1 MSTMKDIARI
11 IADRY
16 DIPRHESEQFV
27 NDMFDVLK
35 TELAKDEQ
43 VKIKGLGTFKI
54 QTMQERA
61 SVDVNTGEKIVIDS
75 HDRITFTPDAAMKES
90 VNKPFAHFETVPIN
104 EGVVFDDIEDV
115 PAQETTKVQV
125 VETEVTAKEEPIVP
139 EVEEVTVAASEVEE
153 PMHVVPT
160 PLFTIPEPTI
170 EDKPKTEVE
179 ADLQTEVE
187 DYNQTEVESDQQ
199 TEVESE
205 RQTPVET
212 DQQTQVEADR
222 QTEVET
228 DQETQVE
235 TDRQTEVEPDG
246 QTAIEQVNENIDTN
260 MSNEYDDIDPSKDND
275 KMSGWLTALLAVL
288 ILVVGFVI
296 GRATSD
302 ITFDDIKE
310 AIYPTKQKP
319 VQEKVE
325 YLPLENDSIVPEE
338 TPAKEET
345 DVKKEESKTED
356 AEKAP
361 EEEMLTVP
369 ENSNVKTPATKPAAK
384 PAEQETTKAP
394 APKTQAT
401 PATPKAE
408 AKPEANVHSS
418 QYDKD
423 PRIRLGAYTIVGVQR
438 TVTAKEGQTLSS
450 ISKAY
455 LGPGMECYVEALNG
469 IKEVKAGQ
477 SVKIPELKLK
487 KKKNANK

>member
-75 HDRITFTPDAAMKES
+75 HDRITFTPDASMKES

-125 VETEVTAKEEPIVP
+125 VETEVTAKEESIVP
-139 EVEEVTVAASEVEE
+139 EVEEITVAAPEVEE
-153 PMHVVPT
+153 PIHVAPT

-179 ADLQTEVE
+179 ADRKTEVEADLQTEVE
-187 DYNQTEVESDQQ
+187 TDQQ

-205 RQTPVET
+205 CQTQVET

-222 QTEVET
+222 QTQVET

-235 TDRQTEVEPDG
+235 TDSQTEVEPDG
-246 QTAIEQVNENIDTN
+246 QTAIEQVNETINTN

-369 ENSNVKTPATKPAAK
+369 ENSNVKAPAAKPAAK

-401 PATPKAE
+401 PAAPKTE
-408 AKPEANVHSS
+408 AKPEANVQSS